1 LRPDGTG
8 FTVAAGVT
16 DANSDIVDMAGF
28 DAVRFITGY
37 GAITAGALTSQKVQ
51 QGAQP
56 NLADAADLAG
66 SGVTVADTD
75 DNKLVIQDLI
85 RPNERYLR
93 VAYDRGTQ
101 NAAIDF
107 LIAELYRAGS
117 EPVTQD
123 ATVATAE
130 THVSPF
136 EGMA

>member
-1 LRPDGTG
+1 MRLNLTKATKTIRLRPDGAS

-37 GAITAGALTSQKVQ
+37 GAVTAGALTSQKVQ

-56 NLADAADLAG
+56 NLSDAADLAG

-101 NAAIDF
+101 T
-107 LIAELYRAGS
+107 R
-117 EPVTQD
+117 
-123 ATVATAE
+123 
-130 THVSPF
+130 
-136 EGMA
+136 